1 MKLCWRAG
9 FILLV
14 TVLLLGLW
22 GCKPAEDT
30 GYTVLV
36 VDTEGAPL
44 AGVTVQV
51 CKDIC
56 AVATTDDAGRAQFSL
71 QPDTY
76 KATILSMPAGY
87 TYATG
92 EQEFSFTQEN
102 TVTIVL
108 TQV

>member
-1 MKLCWRAG
+1 MKLHWRTG
-9 FILLV
+9 FVLLI
-14 TVLLLGLW
+14 TVLLLGVW
-22 GCKPAEDT
+22 GCKPAEDS

-36 VDTEGAPL
+36 VDTDGAPL
-44 AGVTVQV
+44 AGVTIQV

-56 AVATTDDAGRAQFSL
+56 AVATTDDAGKAQFSL

-76 KATILSMPAGY
+76 KATILTMPAGY

-92 EQEFSFTQEN
+92 QQEFSFTQEK

-108 TQV
+108 QKK